1 MLKASVDYANTH
13 TDEVGKAMADEFHI
27 SPEFFGWWLKTYSTF
42 PGAVSA
48 GDLKAIEVV
57 WENAKALG
65 LMGDYP
71 KAESVVW
78 KYAIRE

>member
-1 MLKASVDYANTH
+1 MSWA
-13 TDEVGKAMADEFHI
+13 VGRSERY
-27 SPEFFGWWLKTYSTF
+27 SPDFFGWWLKNYSSF
-42 PGAVSA
+42 PGVVSA
-48 GDLKAIEVV
+48 GDLKSMEVV

-65 LMGDYP
+65 LMGNYP